1 MPITKNQ
8 KLQNIND
15 SLLTR
20 ELYELSQIYFDLFLY
35 ENSVFYAEKLYC
47 ECQNEDVCY
56 LLAKGYIGLGKFHQA
71 YQILKETKGH
81 HCRYLFVLICIKLN
95 KFIDAEKGIL
105 TQKLFGKG
113 LNNKELDEVVPQGA
127 YGYFLYGNILEK
139 LNRKNDAF
147 QAYKKSLDIDPF
159 MWCSYNKLC
168 KIDPKKIDNNKYF
181 SELNP
186 KILLF
191 NKKMT

>member
-47 ECQNEDVCY
+47 ECQTEDVCY

-71 YQILKETKGH
+71 YQILKDTKGDQ
-81 HCRYLFVLICIKLN
+81 CRYLFVIICIKLN
-95 KFIDAEKGIL
+95 KFK
-105 TQKLFGKG
+105 
-113 LNNKELDEVVPQGA
+113 N
-127 YGYFLYGNILEK
+127 YLEK
-139 LNRKNDAF
+139 D
-147 QAYKKSLDIDPF
+147 
-159 MWCSYNKLC
+159 
-168 KIDPKKIDNNKYF
+168 
-181 SELNP
+181 
-186 KILLF
+186 
-191 NKKMT
+191 

>member
-1 MPITKNQ
+1 MPVSK

-20 ELYELSQIYFDLFLY
+20 ELYELSKIYFDLFLY

-81 HCRYLFVLICIKLN
+81 QCRYLFVLICIKLN

-113 LNNKELDEVVPQGA
+113 INNKELDEVVPQGA
-127 YGYFLYGNILEK
+127 YGYYLYGNILEK
-139 LNRKNDAF
+139 LTTKNDAF

-159 MWCSYNKLC
+159 MWCSFNKLC
-168 KIDPKKIDNNKYF
+168 KIDPKKIDNNK
-181 SELNP
+181 
-186 KILLF
+186 
-191 NKKMT
+191 